1 MTVRSNPSIRHRRLA
16 GDLQRLRQAAGLDRD
31 EVAGRLEWHST
42 KLYRIETARSG
53 ITVADL
59 KHLLDQYGVK
69 DERERQALISLARTA
84 RQKSWWTRYNDVFHS
99 SYIGL
104 EAEASK
110 LRAFE
115 LIYVPGLLQTE
126 AYARALIQGGLVVSD
141 IERRVAARMERQ
153 QLLERDDP
161 AELWAIID
169 EAALTR
175 PVGGPAVMRE
185 QLDKLIQAPERGN
198 ITIQVIRTAVGAHPG
213 MDGVFTMMDFPH
225 PEFFGPVV
233 HLETATDGLY
243 LEEPE
248 EVGRYTLIF
257 DHLRAIA
264 LSPGESALCLQGI
277 KEQFR

>member
-1 MTVRSNPSIRHRRLA
+1 MTVRSSTTIRQRRLA
-16 GDLQRLRQAAGLDRD
+16 VDLARLREAAGLDRD
-31 EVAGRLEWHST
+31 EAAGPMGWHSS
-42 KLYRIETARSG
+42 KLYRIETGRSG
-53 ITVADL
+53 IKLADVRR
-59 KHLLDQYGVK
+59 LLDLYGVK
-69 DERERQALISLARTA
+69 DEREREAVLTLARNA
-84 RQKSWWTRYNDVFHS
+84 REKGWWTRYNDVFS
-99 SYIGL
+99 GSYVEL

-110 LRAFE
+110 IQAFE
-115 LIYVPGLLQTE
+115 PIFVPGLLQTQ
-126 AYARALIQGGLVVSD
+126 AYARAVIQGSLVASD

-153 QLLERDDP
+153 KLLEGDDP
-161 AELWAIID
+161 ALLWAIID
-169 EAALTR
+169 EQALTR

-185 QLDKLIQAPERGN
+185 QIDTLIQAQERAN
-198 ITIQVIRTAVGAHPG
+198 VEVQVLRTAVGAHPG
-213 MDGVFTMMDFPH
+213 LSGAFTMMQFPH

-264 LSPGESALCLQGI
+264 LGFGESVDYLQGI